1 MKPSFSQFTE
11 QWSTLHGDTPV
22 AGIVRA
28 WLLISYRLARV
39 CVTLR
44 ITPNVL
50 TTIGV
55 LSAGV
60 TAWVSPNWWCLIFLA
75 ISLIADGIDGSVAIY
90 SGRTSASGAVWDGLA
105 DRISEALWALAFYR
119 LGVPLGWVLA
129 LASLAA
135 FQEYA
140 RARLASLGVSE
151 VGIVTPGERP
161 IRASFLAVAIVS
173 SQINFA
179 KEWPTPIAIIL
190 TVVQLVSFVL
200 VLRFAFRS
208 LKKV

>member
-1 MKPSFSQFTE
+1 M
-11 QWSTLHGDTPV
+11 
-22 AGIVRA
+22 
-28 WLLISYRLARV
+28 ISYRLARV

-200 VLRFAFRS
+200 VLRFAFTS